1 MLLLLWSPFKLQL
14 NEGSFTSDKNWHPA
28 NTISQQICH
37 KTLKYCQGQI
47 NVCDNSQNNLALH
60 NRYNVMWHRKQPS
73 LSKHRC
79 LEAVCGSSILS
90 RALASTRLTS
100 KGQDRL
106 HQEDAKR
113 TLTIA
118 CGSQRTSQ
126 EKKSVLWK
134 STAPSLII
142 SKSRPQYPQGTPLP
156 LQMGWHWCT
165 DERTWQAED
174 SSVRLPSTA

>member
-113 TLTIA
+113 TLTGKEKCPLEKHCSIPYHFQVQTPIPT
-118 CGSQRTSQ
+118 GHTST
-126 EKKSVLWK
+126 LANGMALMHGWK
-134 STAPSLII
+134 NLA
-142 SKSRPQYPQGTPLP
+142 SR
-156 LQMGWHWCT
+156 
-165 DERTWQAED
+165 R
-174 SSVRLPSTA
+174 